1 MSPNWHKD
9 PGCKTQPLFEIPL
22 ERVVVDEL
30 HMFLRI
36 TDILEKGV
44 IYEVIHWDE
53 VTASCTNM
61 LQMIIIIGFPSFNG
75 SRVLFKSVCIP
86 VYNITCTVLFVLVAN

>member
-1 MSPNWHKD
+1 VKFAWL
-9 PGCKTQPLFEIPL
+9 PLLSKSAVEVPQ

-36 TDILEKGV
+36 TVILEKGV
-44 IYEVIHWDE
+44 IYKVAHWDK

-61 LQMIIIIGFPSFNG
+61 LPMIIIIGFPSFNG
-75 SRVLFKSVCIP
+75 SRVFFKSVCIP

>member
-1 MSPNWHKD
+1 MSPNLHKD

-61 LQMIIIIGFPSFNG
+61 LQMIIIIGFPPF
-75 SRVLFKSVCIP
+75 
-86 VYNITCTVLFVLVAN
+86 

>member
-1 MSPNWHKD
+1 
-9 PGCKTQPLFEIPL
+9 
-22 ERVVVDEL
+22 
-30 HMFLRI
+30 MFLRI

-44 IYEVIHWDE
+44 IFEVIHWDE

-61 LQMIIIIGFPSFNG
+61 LQMIIIMGFSSFNC

-86 VYNITCTVLFVLVAN
+86 VFNITCTVLFVLVAN